1 MVAATLYSPAEER
14 LHCAIHGVGIVA
26 SIAATAWLVLASVA
40 SDAGPWRIAGGVVFG
55 VSALLMFTTSV
66 LYHAATSPPRKL
78 RLRLLDHAAIYL
90 LIAGTYTPFALGVLG
105 GAWGW
110 TLFGLVW
117 GVALLGIVAKAALG
131 FRFPVSSTLLY
142 LALGW
147 IGVIAARPMLASLT
161 PAELAWLAAGGLAY
175 TAGVPFYLWK
185 GRRYTHAVWHVFV
198 LAGVVC
204 HFFAVLSV
212 LPPRTGGCDGC
223 ERVAAVAAGLAA
235 ESAAGA

>member
-1 MVAATLYSPAEER
+1 MSASTYTPAEER
-14 LHCAIHGVGIVA
+14 VHCAIHGVGIVA
-26 SIAATAWLVLASVA
+26 SIAAIAWLVTAAVVHE
-40 SDAGPWRIAGGVVFG
+40 AGAWRTAGALVFG
-55 VSALLMFTTSV
+55 ASALLMFTTSV
-66 LYHAATSPPRKL
+66 LYHAARSPPLRL

-117 GVALLGIVAKAALG
+117 GLALLGIVAKTTLG
-131 FRFPVSSTLLY
+131 FRFHVSSTLLY

-147 IGVIAARPMLASLT
+147 IGVIAARPLLASLN
-161 PAELAWLAAGGLAY
+161 PAELTWLAAGGLAY

-185 GRRYTHAVWHVFV
+185 SRRYAHAVWHGFV
-198 LAGVVC
+198 LAGVAC

-212 LPPRTGGCDGC
+212 LPPR
-223 ERVAAVAAGLAA
+223 AG
-235 ESAAGA
+235 